1 MLWEKGNGNFRESGQ
16 ETNRYKEV
24 IAQIIKSQGGVED
37 RIGEMRTPRVCGTH
51 VKDLLFS

>member
-37 RIGEMRTPRVCGTH
+37 RIGEMRMPRVCGTH